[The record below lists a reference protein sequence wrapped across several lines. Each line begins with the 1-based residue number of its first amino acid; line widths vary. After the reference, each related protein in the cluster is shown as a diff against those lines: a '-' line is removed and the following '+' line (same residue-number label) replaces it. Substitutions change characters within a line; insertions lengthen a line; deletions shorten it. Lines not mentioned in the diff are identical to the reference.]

1 MDKNSENVI
10 LLMKLRQYKEEF
22 MESLKKDL
30 KNTQNYENSKV
41 VFEKYRNVYYEI
53 TGEEPKNNFEYYVR
67 KIISSDERNQR

>member
-1 MDKNSENVI
+1 
-10 LLMKLRQYKEEF
+10 

-41 VFEKYRNVYYEI
+41 IFEKYRNIYYEI